1 MESRI
6 DSIRFYT
13 TPKRKKPQAGDEKV
27 VKGVTMIRQ
36 QRRVPQGLP
45 YAGAHLVSNGR
56 AVWEWVVK
64 GSDKDRRARLRCALG
79 GEGGDA

>member
-13 TPKRKKPQAGDEKV
+13 APKRKKPQAGDEKV

-36 QRRVPQGLP
+36 QRRVPPGLP
-45 YAGAHLVSNGR
+45 HAGAHLVSNGR
-56 AVWEWVVK
+56 PVWEWVVK
-64 GSDKDRRARLRCALG
+64 DGPKDRRRPFRKTP
-79 GEGGDA
+79 GDGD